1 MTAAKRSRFGPGD
14 VVFDRTVPRMPLF
27 VLSADERGRL
37 TVVDARGR
45 TSTIGTQFVGD
56 FVGRLCAA
64 ERALI
69 AQRSELAA
77 LLQLAAPC
85 ECSIH
90 ARAQAALAPAPAPPQ
105 EQRSLATPR
114 PSAPPPPKLRE
125 RRPPAKAKSHGRS
138 SARPLFDLLKVLS
151 IHDGAASEGTAT
163 GEEQ

>member
-1 MTAAKRSRFGPGD
+1 
-14 VVFDRTVPRMPLF
+14 MPLF
-27 VLSADERGRL
+27 VLASDERGRL
-37 TVVDARGR
+37 TVIDARGR

-90 ARAQAALAPAPAPPQ
+90 ARAQAALAPAPAPPP
-105 EQRSLATPR
+105 EQRSVAAPK
-114 PSAPPPPKLRE
+114 PSAPPSPKLRE
-125 RRPPAKAKSHGRS
+125 RRAPKGKPRGRS

-151 IHDGAASEGTAT
+151 IHDGSANEGT
-163 GEEQ
+163 GNDEK